1 MRGPLFS
8 GPIGS
13 SVTLER
19 LAQIARA
26 RGPVAV
32 LSSAWLALQLAEA
45 QAGPVLLLIEADA
58 RSSGARARRKA
69 EGRSLLVVVAGDR
82 VPLARA
88 SVGTLVVEGLGDVD
102 EGASVDFLHG
112 LAPVLAPDGALVA
125 LDNTKD
131 PQLEARLAGELLA
144 AGLTHLA
151 QERPREGALL
161 TIGRPPPA
169 LLLAPPPAVAQPR
182 G

>member
-32 LSSAWLALQLAEA
+32 LSSPWLALQLARA
-45 QAGPVLLLIEADA
+45 QVGPVLLLIEADT
-58 RSSGARARRKA
+58 RSAGLRALRKA
-69 EGRSLLVVVAGDR
+69 EGSPLLVVLAGDR

-88 SVGTLVVEGLGDVD
+88 SLGTLVVEGLGDVD
-102 EGASVDFLHG
+102 EGASVEFLRG
-112 LAPVLAPDGALVA
+112 LAPVLGPEGALVA

-131 PQLEARLAGELLA
+131 PHLEARLAGELLA
-144 AGLTHLA
+144 AGLAHIA

-169 LLLAPPPAVAQPR
+169 LLLADPPAAARLP